1 MTETERQ
8 HLSYVSSIS
17 LGNFWIAVTCSLGFT
32 VASSHLLCHH
42 PVLSGHLV
50 SAALGQDL
58 TSYTFWRRWGHVP
71 PRWPHTWLP
80 TTAGKPAAIVQPAA
94 VVLVGRSPRGIV
106 GSGPKLNDH
115 PNPFQHGF
123 SRAIPVQ
130 SWDVRGNHRKGWE
143 RADET
148 EAALTGLKTQ
158 QEGIIRLHIG
168 SPLWSQLHAP
178 PAQQGNNYTSP
189 SFPRRSR
196 SRPRCAD
203 CRHGTERWPFGRQA
217 GAASP
222 QLGEI
227 KARAWGGKKWL
238 SSSPSLP
245 AARCMQTQPEGIR
258 AIEKRWNK

>member
-1 MTETERQ
+1 MRPRPTEMAA
-8 HLSYVSSIS
+8 HLAPHHGRKACSHRAARSHGPWGKESPGNSGVRSQVKRSS
-17 LGNFWIAVTCSLGFT
+17 
-32 VASSHLLCHH
+32 
-42 PVLSGHLV
+42 
-50 SAALGQDL
+50 
-58 TSYTFWRRWGHVP
+58 
-71 PRWPHTWLP
+71 
-80 TTAGKPAAIVQPAA
+80 QP
-94 VVLVGRSPRGIV
+94 L
-106 GSGPKLNDH
+106 
-115 PNPFQHGF
+115 QHGF

-143 RADET
+143 QADET

-196 SRPRCAD
+196 SQPRCAD

-227 KARAWGGKKWL
+227 KAKAWGGKNWL